1 MIIKAQNV
9 DKIEINS
16 ENILLFYGLN
26 QGLKQEK
33 IDQVL
38 SKNKDRELFK
48 YDESQIINDES
59 NFYDNFLSKSLFGD
73 KKILIINRATDKIFK
88 IIDDLK
94 NKINQDILLILNSD
108 NLDKKSKLRNLFEK
122 DKKLKCVA
130 FYPDTLGALNILTSN
145 FFKENKVNI
154 SQSDINLILS
164 KCNGDRGILK
174 NELNKIEYFIKNKK
188 KITTQDIIKLTNLIE
203 NHQITELVDNCLAKN
218 QFKTK
223 QILNENNFGTEDS
236 IIIARTFIQRL
247 KRLLILSNNYIIN
260 KNLEKTIS
268 DAKPPIFWKDK
279 DIVKQQII
287 KWKINE
293 VKKLLY
299 YLTDLELQIKKNLSN
314 SVNIIIDFVL
324 HTSSSKIN
332 NET

>member
-1 MIIKAQNV
+1 M
-9 DKIEINS
+9 
-16 ENILLFYGLN
+16 
-26 QGLKQEK
+26 
-33 IDQVL
+33 
-38 SKNKDRELFK
+38 
-48 YDESQIINDES
+48 
-59 NFYDNFLSKSLFGD
+59 
-73 KKILIINRATDKIFK
+73 
-88 IIDDLK
+88 
-94 NKINQDILLILNSD
+94 
-108 NLDKKSKLRNLFEK
+108 
-122 DKKLKCVA
+122 
-130 FYPDTLGALNILTSN
+130 
-145 FFKENKVNI
+145 
-154 SQSDINLILS
+154 S

-174 NELNKIEYFIKNKK
+174 SELNKIEYFVKNKK
-188 KITTQDIIKLTNLIE
+188 KITTRDIIKLTNLIE